1 MKLYN
6 TEWID
11 IFTNMRAE
19 SMADDWEPIK
29 WTIAIVSKDEEMDDG
44 QSVHDIYYTTVEY
57 DEYLTETLEDLQ
69 EQASDN
75 ERLEKTYKTSKGL
88 HNWLKNNMNNTLLD
102 AVIIH

>member
-11 IFTNMRAE
+11 IFTNMKAE

-29 WTIAIVSKDEEMDDG
+29 WTIAIVSKDEETDDG

-69 EQASDN
+69 DQAMDN
-75 ERLEKTYKTSKGL
+75 ERLEKTYKTNKGL
-88 HNWLKNNMNNTLLD
+88 YNWLASNKDNSLID
-102 AVIIH
+102 ALIIH